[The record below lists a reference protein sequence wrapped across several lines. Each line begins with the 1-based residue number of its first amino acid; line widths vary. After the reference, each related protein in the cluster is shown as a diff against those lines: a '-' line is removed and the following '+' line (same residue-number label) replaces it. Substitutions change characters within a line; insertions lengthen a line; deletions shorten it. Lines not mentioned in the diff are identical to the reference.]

1 MSRAEIIKYYSANT
15 HLTLKQLAA
24 ATGKSVEQVQFILMS
39 EILV

>member
-1 MSRAEIIKYYSANT
+1 MSRAEIIKYYQSNQ
-15 HLTLKQLAA
+15 HLTLKQLAT